1 MQNTYNK
8 HKQLKETYIN
18 DISNIIQ
25 MCDDISLLDLI
36 HRLLKKSIK
45 H

>member
-1 MQNTYNK
+1 MQTTYNN
-8 HKQLKETYIN
+8 HKQVKETYIN
-18 DISNIIQ
+18 DIFNIIQ

-36 HRLLKKSIK
+36 FRLLKKSIQ